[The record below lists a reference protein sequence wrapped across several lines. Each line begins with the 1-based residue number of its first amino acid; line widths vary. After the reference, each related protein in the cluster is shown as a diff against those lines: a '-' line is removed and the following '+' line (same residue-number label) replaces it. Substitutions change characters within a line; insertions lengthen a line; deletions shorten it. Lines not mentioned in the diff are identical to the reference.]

1 MKHILAAL
9 VFMLSIGIANA
20 GHLKVTLDDLLLL
33 AESGASDKTIL
44 AFIEPREITFTLT
57 TEEIAKLRKAG
68 FSEEFIQYLLAKN
81 RQAGLTYNQYIK
93 LPVPYAYPGYYY
105 GPSLYLGFG
114 RGHHALFDH
123 HFVGLHQAHHAA
135 PHHVGLHQ
143 AHHAAPH
150 HVAHSGSA
158 GGHHSGHTS
167 QFAVG
172 SGSTHSTS
180 INSSHNTG
188 RGHNILGR
196 KSYHTSGSSA
206 QSTRSSRHDSNRSHG
221 TLGRSSHHTSGIG
234 ALTSRH
240 HSNRSHN
247 IQGHSSH
254 HTSSSRAH
262 STNRRSSH
270 SSSHSGG
277 HGGSS
282 HSGGHG
288 GRGHGGSH

>member
-123 HFVGLHQAHHAA
+123 HF
-135 PHHVGLHQ
+135 VGLHQ

-277 HGGSS
+277 HGG
-282 HSGGHG
+282 
-288 GRGHGGSH
+288 RGHGGSH

>member
-1 MKHILAAL
+1 MKHILAVL
-9 VFMLSIGIANA
+9 VFILSIGIANA
-20 GHLKVTLDDLLLL
+20 GHLNVTLNDLLLL
-33 AESGASDKTIL
+33 AESGVSNKTIL
-44 AFIEPREITFTLT
+44 AFIEPRKITFTLDAK
-57 TEEIAKLRKAG
+57 EIAKLRKAG
-68 FSEEFIQYLLAKN
+68 LSEEVIQYLLAKS
-81 RQAGLTYNQYIK
+81 RQAGLTYNQYINP
-93 LPVPYAYPGYYY
+93 PVPYPYPYPGYYY

-114 RGHHALFDH
+114 GGHHALFDH
-123 HFVGLHQAHHAA
+123 HFVSLHHAA
-135 PHHVGLHQ
+135 PHHTGLHRGT
-143 AHHAAPH
+143 PF
-150 HVAHSGSA
+150 HVAHSRST
-158 GGHHSGHTS
+158 GGHHIGHTS

-188 RGHNILGR
+188 RGHSILGR
-196 KSYHTSGSSA
+196 KSHHTSGSSA

-221 TLGRSSHHTSGIG
+221 TLGRSSHNTSGIG
-234 ALTSRH
+234 ALISRH

-270 SSSHSGG
+270 SSSHHSGG
-277 HGGSS
+277 HGGRG

-288 GRGHGGSH
+288 GRGHGGGH

>member
-9 VFMLSIGIANA
+9 VFMFSIGTAYA

-33 AESGASDKTIL
+33 TESRVSDKTIL
-44 AFIEPREITFTLT
+44 AFIGPREITFTLG
-57 TEEIAKLRKAG
+57 TEEIEKLRKAG
-68 FSEEFIQYLLAKN
+68 LSEEVIKYLLAKS
-81 RQAGLTYNQYIK
+81 RQADLTYNQYINP
-93 LPVPYAYPGYYY
+93 PVPYPYPYPGYYY

-114 RGHHALFDH
+114 GGHHALFDH
-123 HFVGLHQAHHAA
+123 HFVSLHHAA
-135 PHHVGLHQ
+135 PHHTGLHRGT
-143 AHHAAPH
+143 PF
-150 HVAHSGSA
+150 HVAHSRST
-158 GGHHSGHTS
+158 GGHHIGHTS

-188 RGHNILGR
+188 RGHSILGR
-196 KSYHTSGSSA
+196 KSHHTSGSSA
-206 QSTRSSRHDSNRSHG
+206 QSTRSTRHDSNRSHG
-221 TLGRSSHHTSGIG
+221 TLGRSSHNTSGIG
-234 ALTSRH
+234 ALISSH

-277 HGGSS
+277 HGGRG
-282 HSGGHG
+282 HSGSHG
-288 GRGHGGSH
+288 GRGHGGGH

>member
-1 MKHILAAL
+1 MKHILAVL
-9 VFMLSIGIANA
+9 ICMLSMGIAYA
-20 GHLKVTLDDLLLL
+20 GHLNMTLNDLLLL
-33 AESGASDKTIL
+33 AESGVSDKTIL
-44 AFIEPREITFTLT
+44 AFIEPRKITFALDAK
-57 TEEIAKLRKAG
+57 EIAKLRKAG
-68 FSEEFIQYLLAKN
+68 LSEEVIQYLLAKS
-81 RQAGLTYNQYIK
+81 RQADLTYNQYIK
-93 LPVPYAYPGYYY
+93 PPVPYPYPYPGYYY

-114 RGHHALFDH
+114 GGHHALFDH
-123 HFVGLHQAHHAA
+123 HFVGLHHAA
-135 PHHVGLHQ
+135 PHHTGLH
-143 AHHAAPH
+143 HGAPFQ
-150 HVAHSGSA
+150 VAHSGST
-158 GGHHSGHTS
+158 GGHHIGHTS

-188 RGHNILGR
+188 RGHSILGR
-196 KSYHTSGSSA
+196 KSHHTSGSSA

-221 TLGRSSHHTSGIG
+221 TLGRSSHNTSGIG
-234 ALTSRH
+234 ALISRH

-270 SSSHSGG
+270 SSSHSGD
-277 HGGSS
+277 HGGRG

-288 GRGHGGSH
+288 GRGHGGGH

>member
-1 MKHILAAL
+1 MKHILAVL
-9 VFMLSIGIANA
+9 ICMLSMGIAYA
-20 GHLKVTLDDLLLL
+20 GHLNMTLNDLLLL
-33 AESGASDKTIL
+33 AESGVSDKTIL
-44 AFIEPREITFTLT
+44 AFIEPRKITFTLDAK
-57 TEEIAKLRKAG
+57 EIAKLRKAG
-68 FSEEFIQYLLAKN
+68 LSEEVIQYLLAKS
-81 RQAGLTYNQYIK
+81 RQAGLTYNQYINP
-93 LPVPYAYPGYYY
+93 PVPYPYPYPGYYY

-114 RGHHALFDH
+114 GGHHALFDH
-123 HFVGLHQAHHAA
+123 HFVSLHHAA
-135 PHHVGLHQ
+135 PHHTGLHRGT
-143 AHHAAPH
+143 PF
-150 HVAHSGSA
+150 HVAHSRST
-158 GGHHSGHTS
+158 GGHHIGHTS

-188 RGHNILGR
+188 RGHSILGR
-196 KSYHTSGSSA
+196 KSHHTSGSSA

-221 TLGRSSHHTSGIG
+221 TLGRSSHNTSGIG
-234 ALTSRH
+234 ALISRH

-270 SSSHSGG
+270 SSSHHSGG
-277 HGGSS
+277 HGGRG

-288 GRGHGGSH
+288 GRGHGGGH